1 MPKLTPETSPGTS
14 MPLIEPKVEIK
25 EESPP
30 APVKRT
36 LIRTAGGYRCGVCQ
50 SPFVLRELAVAHL
63 RSAHP
68 VMPYQCPYCKK
79 RFTTQYTFTH
89 HIKTD
94 HPDES
99 EK

>member
-1 MPKLTPETSPGTS
+1 MYKMSIF
-14 MPLIEPKVEIK
+14 MIF
-25 EESPP
+25 
-30 APVKRT
+30 R
-36 LIRTAGGYRCGVCQ
+36 YRCGVCQ

-68 VMPYQCPYCKK
+68 LMPYQCPYCKK

-94 HPDES
+94 HPDEH
-99 EK
+99 EN